1 MARYIYLLFV
11 LCFASGCWD
20 RAVEDAAQATVLI
33 DEQVAVWVTDCM
45 DAATGW
51 EEWDECAAVGGKVGR
66 LREVTLSLDVT
77 NGRKARKAA
86 ACQWFTIVQTLP
98 DVPAVVVAKRSKWR
112 RKC

>member
-1 MARYIYLLFV
+1 MTRYVIFFVSLLF
-11 LCFASGCWD
+11 LMGCWD
-20 RAVEDAAQATVLI
+20 RAVEGAAQATVLI

-51 EEWDECAAVGGKVGR
+51 DECAAVGGKVAR

-86 ACQWFTIVQTLP
+86 ACEWFRVVQTLP
-98 DVPAVVVAKRSKWR
+98 DVPAVVVAKQSKWG

>member
-1 MARYIYLLFV
+1 M
-11 LCFASGCWD
+11 GCWD
-20 RAVEDAAQATVLI
+20 RAVEGAAQATVLI

-51 EEWDECAAVGGKVGR
+51 DEWDECAAVGGKVAR

-86 ACQWFTIVQTLP
+86 ACEWFRTVHTLP
-98 DVPAVVVAKRSKWR
+98 DVPAVVVAKRSKWG